1 MALPLTE
8 SPSAVLHARIRA
20 LIADLMPGD
29 DVEREH
35 QLEALAWLDA
45 TTDIF
50 RRAKPRTPD
59 PHLVSYFLPVDHDTR
74 CVLLAD
80 HRTSGLWL
88 PPGGHVEPG
97 EDPVETAHRE
107 AREELGIE
115 PRFSPVTG
123 HRPAFVTVTPTASVT
138 EPHTDVSLWYV
149 LDCSESDDL
158 TPDRREFRGIRWWT
172 RAEIAAA
179 DVSQFDPHLIRML
192 AKLDQLASHSGDL

>member
-1 MALPLTE
+1 MAQPLTG
-8 SPSAVLHARIRA
+8 SASAGLHAGIRA
-20 LIADLMPGD
+20 LVAELTPGD
-29 DVEREH
+29 DVESEQQR
-35 QLEALAWLDA
+35 EALTWLDA

-59 PHLVSYFLPVDHDTR
+59 PHLVSYFLPVDHDTGS
-74 CVLLAD
+74 VLLAD
-80 HRTSGLWL
+80 HRKSGLWL

-97 EDPVETAHRE
+97 EDPAGTARRE

-115 PRFSPVTG
+115 ARFSSVTG
-123 HRPAFVTVTPTASVT
+123 DRPAFLTVTLTVSVT

-149 LDCSESDDL
+149 LGCSQSDEL

-179 DVSQFDPHLIRML
+179 DHRRFDPHLGRML
-192 AKLDQLASHSGDL
+192 AKLDHLASYSGGL